1 MVFGKSHFDFS
12 TLVFSADFPTDTKSR
27 RKQPKTADAAK

>member
-1 MVFGKSHFDFS
+1 MTWGKFHVDFS
-12 TLVFSADFPTDTKSR
+12 VPVFPADFPTDTKSR